1 MAVAKSNAPGVMY
14 IALMVLPW
22 LIATWLYSA
31 DRVVWECHLDFE
43 MLVISSDQTAERT
56 LGSYSQFFY
65 GSNLGFARISGRK
78 VLDLKNDQVEVH
90 NFHRFID
97 FKYVQAGPY
106 LKNRVTKMT
115 RKQGDTLSDDKPLV
129 FMSAPGED
137 VYLQV
142 LKLGPNTY
150 SFGRLGMPRQICQ
163 GRQGWLMPRLR

>member
-1 MAVAKSNAPGVMY
+1 MMAVKSSAPGAILVTL
-14 IALMVLPW
+14 ILLPW
-22 LIATWLYSA
+22 LVATCFYSA

-43 MLVISSDQTAERT
+43 VLVTSSDQTAERT

-65 GSNLGFARISGRK
+65 GNNLGFSQISGRK
-78 VLDLKNDQVEVH
+78 VDFLKNDQTVVH
-90 NFHRFID
+90 NFHRFMD

-106 LKNRVTKMT
+106 LKNRITKIT
-115 RKQGDTLSDDKPLV
+115 HKKGDTLSDDKTLA
-129 FMSAPGED
+129 FTSTPGED

>member
-1 MAVAKSNAPGVMY
+1 MAVAKSNAPGGMY

-106 LKNRVTKMT
+106 LKNKVTKVT
-115 RKQGDTLSDDKPLV
+115 RLHGDTLNEDQELA
-129 FMSAPGED
+129 FMSVPGED